1 MTATTDIVRD
11 LRLHWT
17 DGRPVE
23 RLAYVVGAV
32 LLLSG
37 LAHLG
42 VQAVLGG
49 PWDGPVSWRKP
60 TTFGLS
66 FGLTVLSVTWVA
78 SFLRMRER
86 LRAVLLG
93 GFLLA
98 SVPEVALIDLQAWR
112 RVPSHF
118 NFETSFD
125 TRVTMVL
132 AAGGGV
138 LFLVLGALFAQSLR
152 PQPGL
157 DPPLRLG
164 IRLGFGAL
172 LAGLVVGA
180 VMIGIGTALVRAG
193 DPQAAYHGA
202 GVLKLAHAVGLHG
215 IAVLPGLAWLS
226 GYAGWPAGARRS
238 VLRTGT
244 VGYLGVLAGA
254 LWVGARGELSSITVF
269 GIALAGSVLV
279 SAVFRVLLA
288 LRAGKRVVSESVV
301 R

>member
-1 MTATTDIVRD
+1 MTEMVRD
-11 LRLHWT
+11 PRMAWS

-78 SFLRMRER
+78 SFLRVSER
-86 LRAVLLG
+86 LRTGLLA

-98 SVPEVALIDLQAWR
+98 SVAEVALIDLQAWR

-118 NFETSFD
+118 NFETPFD
-125 TRVTMVL
+125 VRVTMVL

-138 LFLVLGALFAQSLR
+138 LLLVLGALFAQALR
-152 PQPGL
+152 PQPEL
-157 DPPLRLG
+157 DPELRLAV
-164 IRLGFGAL
+164 RLGFGAL
-172 LAGLVVGA
+172 LAGLAIGA
-180 VMIGIGTALVRAG
+180 VMIGIGTALVRGG
-193 DPQAAYHGA
+193 DPRAAYHGA

-226 GYAGWPAGARRS
+226 GYGEWPAGARRS

-244 VGYLGVLAGA
+244 AGYLGVLAGA
-254 LWVGARGELSSITVF
+254 MWVGARGELSSITVF

-279 SAVFRVLLA
+279 SAVIRVLLA
-288 LRAGKRVVSESVV
+288 TRTGKRVVSGSAV

>member
-1 MTATTDIVRD
+1 MTATTDVLRD

-23 RLAYVVGAV
+23 RLAYVVGAM

-93 GFLLA
+93 GLLLA

-138 LFLVLGALFAQSLR
+138 LFLVLGSLFAQSLR

-157 DPPLRLG
+157 DAELRL
-164 IRLGFGAL
+164 A
-172 LAGLVVGA
+172 
-180 VMIGIGTALVRAG
+180 
-193 DPQAAYHGA
+193 
-202 GVLKLAHAVGLHG
+202 
-215 IAVLPGLAWLS
+215 S
-226 GYAGWPAGARRS
+226 GWASARCWPAWPSGRS
-238 VLRTGT
+238 
-244 VGYLGVLAGA
+244 
-254 LWVGARGELSSITVF
+254 
-269 GIALAGSVLV
+269 
-279 SAVFRVLLA
+279 
-288 LRAGKRVVSESVV
+288 
-301 R
+301 